1 MAIVILGRSRCA
13 ICNEVIERSD
23 EVIATP
29 AFIED
34 PHHSLWRFSDAG
46 MHQSCFLA
54 WDRRGEFVA
63 EFNRV
68 FDTHYRGM
76 RHMLPDGR
84 IEEREPR
91 PRGTS

>member
-13 ICNEVIERSD
+13 ICNEVIERSQ
-23 EVIATP
+23 EVVATA

-34 PHHSLWRFSDAG
+34 PHHSLLRFSDAA
-46 MHQSCFLA
+46 MHQPCFLA

-63 EFNRV
+63 QFNRV
-68 FDTHYRGM
+68 FGMHYRGM
-76 RHMLPDGR
+76 RHMPPDGR

-91 PRGTS
+91 PRGAA